1 MIRGLPLPQKRLRL
15 RQQGRGLKSAI
26 STLGRYIRPIAKTL
40 ARKISPKITKKIKD
54 KGSEL
59 ISKGTNI
66 LTNLAKSKLGGAKS
80 ALIKPTTFEDGII
93 TAPTVTR
100 KRKAKKRK
108 KGGKAKKERKGA
120 SPKKERKAVKN
131 LF

>member
-1 MIRGLPLPQKRLRL
+1 MIRGLPLPQKRLKL

-59 ISKGTNI
+59 ISKGTNV
-66 LTNLAKSKLGGAKS
+66 LTNLAKARLGGAKS
-80 ALIKPTTFEDGII
+80 VLIKPTTFEDGII
-93 TAPTVTR
+93 STPSVAR
-100 KRKAKKRK
+100 KPKRKKRK
-108 KGGKAKKERKGA
+108 
-120 SPKKERKAVKN
+120 
-131 LF
+131 F